1 MAEGSL
7 EIIIPKAPE
16 TLAAAFLAW
25 LCYLVCLAVYRLY
38 ISPLARFPGPKL
50 AGLSR
55 WYEACYEIALL
66 GQYSRKIDQMHDKYG
81 PIVRVAPDELHIRDS
96 RFFEQLYGQDPKLD
110 KPGWANKFGMKD
122 VTFTTPEHGLHRE
135 RRAALGQI
143 FSRRTV
149 LNFEPIIHQHAELL
163 CERISQSAGSRQ
175 PLVVSDAY
183 PCFSGDTIMKY
194 ALGFNYKQLE
204 SPNFDSFHK
213 AFQAMGASG
222 HVTSQFPWFLPLINA
237 LPDRL
242 VEWMQPALASLLQ
255 LKKDLWVLTAGIVRG
270 EALGE
275 KITPHSTIFQEIL
288 QSDLPTGEKS
298 HIRLFGEAQSV
309 LGGGIEPP
317 AHALSV
323 ATFHI
328 ANTPHI
334 HQRLRSELAQEFPDI
349 KTSPRLLDLERLPY
363 LKACIK
369 ESLRL
374 SYGLSARNPRTRDQP
389 LQYGE
394 WLIPAR
400 TTVAMTIVDVH
411 HDENIFPNSHSF
423 IPERWLNEPCAP
435 DGLPLERYL
444 VAFGRGSRSCLGINL
459 AWAELYF
466 AMGILFRRLDF
477 DLHETDISDVEL
489 KHDFFVPRAKLDSKG
504 VRVFVSKVSN

>member
-1 MAEGSL
+1 MADGSL
-7 EIIIPKAPE
+7 EITIPKARG
-16 TLAAAFLAW
+16 TLAAAFVAW
-25 LCYLVCLAVYRLY
+25 LCYLGCLAVYRLY

-55 WYEACYEIALL
+55 WYEAYYEIALL
-66 GQYSRKIDQMHDKYG
+66 GQYSRRIDEMHDKYG
-81 PIVRVAPDELHIRDS
+81 PIVRVAPDELHIKDS
-96 RFFEQLYGQDPKLD
+96 RFFEQVYGQDPKLD

-135 RRAALGQI
+135 RRAALSRI

-149 LNFEPIIHQHAELL
+149 LNFEPIIRQHAELL
-163 CERISQSAGSRQ
+163 CERISQSAGSGQ

-204 SPNFDSFHK
+204 SPNFDSFHE

-222 HVTSQFPWFLPLINA
+222 HLTSQFPWFLPLINA

-255 LKKDLWVLTAGIVRG
+255 LKKDLWDLTAGIVRG
-270 EALGE
+270 ETLAE
-275 KITPHSTIFQEIL
+275 KDTPHPTIFHEIL
-288 QSDLPTGEKS
+288 QSDLPIWEKS

-328 ANTPHI
+328 ANTPRI
-334 HQRLRSELAQEFPDI
+334 HQRLRSELAQAFPDI
-349 KTSPRLLDLERLPY
+349 KTSPRLLELEKLPY
-363 LKACIK
+363 LRACIH

-374 SYGLSARNPRTRDQP
+374 SYGLSARNPRTRGQP
-389 LQYGE
+389 LRYGE

-423 IPERWLNEPCAP
+423 IPERWLGEPCAR

-466 AMGILFRRLDF
+466 AMGILFRQLEF
-477 DLHETDISDVEL
+477 KLHETDVSDVEL

-504 VRVFVSKVSN
+504 VRVFVSKVSD